1 MKIENMLTENDKE
14 LLEAKKIITVNNGVL
29 LKNSTL
35 LNNGT
40 PLITEAN
47 IYALNVGPLTY
58 VTPQAVEVL
67 TAPISFDRFIGDD
80 GIKQQGQFGQDT
92 IAIKTLERTGVPQ
105 AYVDGTTL
113 SPGFHLADVN
123 YTAET
128 VGIAYRDT
136 GYQASA
142 LELSSAQVMGVDL
155 IQDKIRACMEGL
167 SIDRNNINWLGTTE
181 TRGLADVYGLL
192 NNPQLF
198 DYVELPAGVSGST
211 EWESKTFMEI
221 YNDIIFMINTLT
233 QQSKG
238 WATRA
243 YESGRRFKLGVSM
256 NVYNYLSKTNEFG
269 VLVSQAIEN
278 AYRVNG
284 TPAIE
289 IFGIPEMN
297 NYAGYTT
304 VDDEGNRNGENMA
317 ILMIDALDGI
327 KTAYSSYVTLAQF
340 FKIYENAGN
349 ISQRIVAALSGTI
362 VNRPILIS
370 RFKGL

>member
-1 MKIENMLTENDKE
+1 MLTENDKE